1 MKRVLRNMIIA
12 IVLLPI
18 LFWVLSLGKCEILT
32 LMYGKQFIGQ
42 ERQTNLLAESD
53 YLKVL
58 KYSNSRA
65 EVYYVIEDHGYGN
78 VLTFNKVDGYWDL
91 ESYNTI
97 WSSSGGSASG
107 VIWPYW
113 WHFIYGGF

>member
-18 LFWVLSLGKCEILT
+18 LFWVLSLGKYEILT
-32 LMYGKQFIGQ
+32 LMNGKQFIGQ

-58 KYSNSRA
+58 KYSSSRA
-65 EVYYVIEDHGYGN
+65 EVYYVIEEHGYGN